1 MHSVVRQ
8 AVRPTFQ
15 LGTFRG
21 PIIPLRTY
29 TDCMRVDHR
38 RYQLRAMVEDALI
51 ILVPALIIL
60 VIWFFGDPVWLG
72 VK

>member
-1 MHSVVRQ
+1 
-8 AVRPTFQ
+8 
-15 LGTFRG
+15 
-21 PIIPLRTY
+21 
-29 TDCMRVDHR
+29 MRVDYR